1 MMFIMIKKT
10 SEFIDLLKKYNIYF
24 LVYDVK
30 DEKSAGNIDYWIDV
44 ITKIKGDLS
53 NDLIY
58 TINK

>member
-24 LVYDVK
+24 LVYDIK
-30 DEKSAGNIDYWIDV
+30 DEKSAGNIDYWIDI
-44 ITKIKGDLS
+44 ITKIKEDLS

-58 TINK
+58 TIIK